1 MWPAGDEIEAS
12 SRRLSLSCSC
22 KNCEP
27 AASSPVEGVLRRR
40 KQVLVTMLV
49 VVASAAVFVVLV
61 AHEWRLLHQRG
72 G

>member
-1 MWPAGDEIEAS
+1 
-12 SRRLSLSCSC
+12 
-22 KNCEP
+22 
-27 AASSPVEGVLRRR
+27 
-40 KQVLVTMLV
+40 VLVTMLV